1 MHLAVGV
8 FRIVTLKRGKCE
20 CWHVELMQ
28 LRTIHSIISL
38 SLNNGTIAIT
48 SEPPLEPAVLSV
60 ASSRGRQSLDFIVM
74 VVARVASAR
83 AKSEPNQ
90 RPA

>member
-1 MHLAVGV
+1 
-8 FRIVTLKRGKCE
+8 
-20 CWHVELMQ
+20 MQ

-38 SLNNGTIAIT
+38 SLNSGTIAIT
-48 SEPPLEPAVLSV
+48 SEPPSEPAVHSV

-90 RPA
+90 RPALETNAVM